1 MSPKNRVFSCKIHF
15 FEKPFSYIYYDGG
28 IPGTGRAV
36 RGCRFS
42 KQQKKNTGMKTTEKK
57 TTVAAGTTGAARAFT
72 ELRMRTLN
80 GANLRFGYMPPKKVR
95 ERIDW

>member
-1 MSPKNRVFSCKIHF
+1 MMAEFREPVGLFGAADLVKNK
-15 FEKPFSYIYYDGG
+15 
-28 IPGTGRAV
+28 
-36 RGCRFS
+36 
-42 KQQKKNTGMKTTEKK
+42 KKNTGMKTTEKK